1 MRLPG
6 PRAVAG
12 VHTVAM
18 ARVATGESVLGRAVR
33 ILAAF
38 GPDEPALTVTQ
49 LSARSGLHTATASR
63 LIRQLEAEGLL
74 ARDADHRVRIGVR
87 LWELASRAAPTRGL
101 REAALPFL
109 EDLHAVVGHHAQLA
123 ILDGTDVLFVERL
136 SAPDA
141 VINYSRVA
149 GRLPLHASS
158 SGLVLLANAPGDL
171 RERVL
176 SGPLP
181 AYTDKTI
188 TSRTALDAELAT
200 ISSRGW
206 AVDDGEFEDF
216 VNCVAVPIRTDC
228 TASSMLVK
236 ARPEGWTVNWA
247 AAGVASSN
255 SANGARRMGN
265 SFPRRR
271 GVGEGAG

>member
-1 MRLPG
+1 
-6 PRAVAG
+6 
-12 VHTVAM
+12 M
-18 ARVATGESVLGRAVR
+18 ARVVTGESVLERAVR

-49 LSARSGLHTATASR
+49 LSARTGLHTATASR
-63 LIRQLEAEGLL
+63 LIHQLEAEGLL
-74 ARDADHRVRIGVR
+74 ARDDDRRVRIGVR

-158 SGLVLLANAPGDL
+158 SGLVLLASAPPEL

-176 SGPLP
+176 AGPLP
-181 AYTDKTI
+181 GYTDKTI
-188 TSRTALDAELAT
+188 TDPAQLRRVLAEVRRQGFAFNP
-200 ISSRGW
+200 GH
-206 AVDDGEFEDF
+206 VH
-216 VNCVAVPIRTDC
+216 
-228 TASSMLVK
+228 
-236 ARPEGWTVNWA
+236 PE
-247 AAGVASSN
+247 AAGVAAPVR
-255 SANGARRMGN
+255 SAAGQVVAAVSVIVPNTPAARATTGMVQTTA
-265 SFPRRR
+265 R
-271 GVGEGAG
+271 GVSRAISSH

>member
-1 MRLPG
+1 
-6 PRAVAG
+6 
-12 VHTVAM
+12 M
-18 ARVATGESVLGRAVR
+18 ARVATGESVLERAVR

-49 LSARSGLHTATASR
+49 LSARTGLHTATASR
-63 LIRQLEAEGLL
+63 LIRQLETEGLL
-74 ARDADHRVRIGVR
+74 TRGDDHRVRIGVR

-158 SGLVLLANAPGDL
+158 SGLVLLANAPAEL

-176 SGPLP
+176 AGPLP
-181 AYTDKTI
+181 RYTDKTI
-188 TSRTALDAELAT
+188 TDPVLLRQVLAEVRQQGFAFNPGHVHPEATGVAAPVRDAAGRVAAAVSAIVPNAPAARAT
-200 ISSRGW
+200 IGVLQTTARGISRAISSH
-206 AVDDGEFEDF
+206 V
-216 VNCVAVPIRTDC
+216 
-228 TASSMLVK
+228 
-236 ARPEGWTVNWA
+236 
-247 AAGVASSN
+247 
-255 SANGARRMGN
+255 
-265 SFPRRR
+265 PRRSVS
-271 GVGEGAG
+271 GGLPWPG

>member
-188 TSRTALDAELAT
+188 THPARLRRVLAEVRRQGFALNP
-200 ISSRGW
+200 GH
-206 AVDDGEFEDF
+206 VH
-216 VNCVAVPIRTDC
+216 PQ
-228 TASSMLVK
+228 
-236 ARPEGWTVNWA
+236 
-247 AAGVASSN
+247 AAGVAVPVRDAAGRVVAAVSAIVPNTPAARATVGVLQTTARGISRAISSH
-255 SANGARRMGN
+255 
-265 SFPRRR
+265 
-271 GVGEGAG
+271 